1 MTWDANDRLSGVYDV
16 CLMRDL
22 LKYVVRASTHEGG
35 LKSPCATRV
44 GVLNSVL
51 RCACILLLNG
61 QLRCCCWPLS
71 KRALEFSVTAAAC
84 CLCVCVSEWVRSS
97 YQRIGVVPG

>member
-35 LKSPCATRV
+35 LKSPCVTRV
-44 GVLNSVL
+44 DVLS
-51 RCACILLLNG
+51 
-61 QLRCCCWPLS
+61 
-71 KRALEFSVTAAAC
+71 
-84 CLCVCVSEWVRSS
+84 CVCFECNAVRTYACYLRKAS
-97 YQRIGVVPG
+97 